1 MAPEIVMVTAKTKTE
16 QLVSWLVDHSTF
28 FNDPQTGDSALLM
41 LKTVVLVHEQRRV
54 ELVTALLAKKDFRVT
69 GLHGGHSVTQR
80 ETVSR
85 QFRERRWDIIVY
97 SNGLDTYAD
106 FPMPKHVVTL
116 DLPPSLTGNQF
127 ISSNAIFVNVESVS
141 DMRVAPTLYNYL
153 VVSRQQVPNWL
164 RSLLP
169 PAYRY

>member
-28 FNDPQTGDSALLM
+28 FNDPKTGDSALLM
-41 LKTVVLVHEQRRV
+41 PKTVVLVHEQRRV
-54 ELVTALLAKKDFRVT
+54 ELVTALLAEKDFRVT

-127 ISSNAIFVNVESVS
+127 ISSDAIFVNVESVS